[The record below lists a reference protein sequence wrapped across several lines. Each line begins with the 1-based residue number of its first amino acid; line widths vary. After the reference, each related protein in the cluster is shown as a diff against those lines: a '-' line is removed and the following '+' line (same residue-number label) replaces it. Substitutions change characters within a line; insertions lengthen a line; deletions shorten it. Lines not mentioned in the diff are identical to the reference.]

1 MTIVVHK
8 YGGSS
13 VATPKQIQWVADRTV
28 EARKRGEVPVVVVSA
43 MGRTTDA
50 LLALAEQVSPNPHR
64 RELDMILTA
73 GERVSMALL
82 AMAIADRGYEAV
94 SFT

>member
-13 VATPKQIQWVADRTV
+13 VATPERLKAIAERVVDEKKKGLQ
-28 EARKRGEVPVVVVSA
+28 PVVVVSA

-50 LLALAEQVSPNPHR
+50 LLALVREVTDTQHR

-73 GERVSMALL
+73 GERISMALL
-82 AMAIADRGYEAV
+82 LNSGEE
-94 SFT
+94 